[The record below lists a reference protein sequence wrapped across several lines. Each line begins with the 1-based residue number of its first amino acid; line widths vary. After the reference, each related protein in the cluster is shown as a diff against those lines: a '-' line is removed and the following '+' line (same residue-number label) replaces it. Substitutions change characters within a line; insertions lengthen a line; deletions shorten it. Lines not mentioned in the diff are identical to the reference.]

1 MAESTTGRPAP
12 PWWYELDLYRRLMGA
27 HLRGQMQ
34 YKRSFALTLFG
45 NFAGN
50 GLALLVLAIT
60 FSRFGT
66 LAGWSFGEVALLYG
80 IAAVAFGIQ
89 EMITEGG
96 FDNLASLV
104 REGTFDRVLLRPVTS
119 FTQMLAADFQLR
131 RLGRALQ
138 GGIALALALTT
149 VHVEWTWTKLLYL
162 PVAVMS
168 GALFFSG
175 VTVLGATLTFWTI
188 ERSEIINV
196 FTYGGEFA
204 SSYPITIFSGG
215 VQRFLTFVFPIAFV
229 AYYPGLYLLD
239 RPDPLGLPR
248 WLPLLSPFVA
258 SAFFV
263 LAWRVWEWGVRH
275 YQSTGN

>member
-1 MAESTTGRPAP
+1 M
-12 PWWYELDLYRRLMGA
+12 A

-34 YKRSFALTLFG
+34 YKRSLTLTLLG
-45 NFAGN
+45 SFAGS
-50 GLALLVLAIT
+50 GLALVVLAIT

-66 LAGWSFGEVALLYG
+66 LAGWTFGEVALLYG
-80 IAAVAFGIQ
+80 IASIAFSIQ
-89 EMITEGG
+89 GVVTEGG
-96 FDNLASLV
+96 FDNLAVLV

-119 FTQMLAADFQLR
+119 FTQMLAADFQLQ

-138 GGIALALALTT
+138 GVVALALSQTNIR
-149 VHVEWTWTKLLYL
+149 WTWDKLVYL
-162 PVAVMS
+162 PVAVAS

-188 ERSEIINV
+188 QRSEIINV
-196 FTYGGEFA
+196 FTYGGGAA
-204 SSYPITIFSGG
+204 SGYPITIWGSGM
-215 VQRFLTFVFPIAFV
+215 QRFLTFVFPIAFV

-248 WLPLLSPFVA
+248 WLPLLSPLVA
-258 SAFFV
+258 VAFLAF
-263 LAWRVWEWGVRH
+263 AWRVWEWGVRH